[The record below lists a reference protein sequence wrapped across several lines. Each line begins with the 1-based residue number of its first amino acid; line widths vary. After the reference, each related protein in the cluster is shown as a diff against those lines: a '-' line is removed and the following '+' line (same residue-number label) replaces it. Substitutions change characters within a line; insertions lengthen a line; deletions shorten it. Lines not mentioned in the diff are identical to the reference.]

1 MGVIGRC
8 VAVRG
13 CRIRGRENRLRLT
26 LCSEGGRGRCFAFCF
41 GAALGARGREVRQKT
56 VKFNYFQK
64 TTYLS
69 QNVMYEMLL

>member
-13 CRIRGRENRLRLT
+13 CRIRGRENRLRLK
-26 LCSEGGRGRCFAFCF
+26 LCGVVGGRCFVFCF
-41 GAALGARGREVRQKT
+41 GAVKGRGGREVRQKT

-69 QNVMYEMLL
+69 QNVMCEMLL

>member
-1 MGVIGRC
+1 M
-8 VAVRG
+8 
-13 CRIRGRENRLRLT
+13 LRLK
-26 LCSEGGRGRCFAFCF
+26 LCGVVGGRCFAFCF
-41 GAALGARGREVRQKT
+41 GAVKGRGGREVRQKT

>member
-1 MGVIGRC
+1 M
-8 VAVRG
+8 
-13 CRIRGRENRLRLT
+13 LRLK
-26 LCSEGGRGRCFAFCF
+26 LCGVVRGRCFVFCF

-69 QNVMYEMLL
+69 QNVMCELLL